1 LPGTGLGEASHEG
14 RQVVVRHREDHE
26 LGLFDDVGHW
36 DQRHTGQQRLRPI
49 ARGLTDPARRDD
61 AVPRSSERRAEHRS
75 DPSGADDTDVE
86 ASRAL
91 LVLHTGDAS
100 AGAHYARSMGR
111 HERLA
116 SLAAVD
122 VAGLVVADLG
132 CGTGRTVRAL
142 LSGLVAPARIEALD
156 RGSALDDDL
165 LGDVRVVSRLA
176 DLDERLP
183 FEDEAVDRIVSMNV
197 MEGVADP
204 EALLS
209 ECYRVLRPGGLA
221 VVGHT
226 DFDTALFTS
235 DDDALTRILVDRFVA
250 EVPTWDAHTDGFMGR
265 KLLRLAVESLFEVVD
280 VQSWADPHRRFDEG
294 SLAWK
299 IAMGMVAAARD
310 DEGLAAQA
318 AQWLE
323 SVGRLASEGR
333 FLFTVTDVAVVL
345 RR

>member
-1 LPGTGLGEASHEG
+1 
-14 RQVVVRHREDHE
+14 
-26 LGLFDDVGHW
+26 
-36 DQRHTGQQRLRPI
+36 
-49 ARGLTDPARRDD
+49 
-61 AVPRSSERRAEHRS
+61 
-75 DPSGADDTDVE
+75 
-86 ASRAL
+86 
-91 LVLHTGDAS
+91 
-100 AGAHYARSMGR
+100 MGR

-116 SLAAVD
+116 SLATVD

-142 LSGLVAPARIEALD
+142 LSGAVAPARIEALD

-176 DLDERLP
+176 DLDQALP
-183 FEDEAVDRIVSMNV
+183 FDDEAIDRIVSMNV

-204 EALLS
+204 DALLR
-209 ECYRVLRPGGLA
+209 ECYRVLKPGGLA

-235 DDDALTRILVDRFVA
+235 DDDALTRELVDRFVA

-265 KLLRLAVESLFEVVD
+265 KLLRLAVESPFEVVE
-280 VQSWADPHRRFDEG
+280 VRSWADPHRRFDEG

-310 DEGLAAQA
+310 DEELAARA

-323 SVGRLASEGR
+323 SVGRLAGEGL